1 MIILKIIFMLIAGVL
16 VYQLFMAIFGYKYTS
31 EYKTAARLDAMAS
44 ENFNLSTAS
53 LVKEKESPFSFI
65 KITESLRRRLMVSG
79 IKLKPEEFI
88 VFWFVATILPSIF
101 YIALNGYSPLIY
113 LLMVL
118 GFIAPLMYLKVSENK
133 RKKAF
138 NDQLND
144 TLIIISN
151 SIRSGFTFKN
161 ALERVAEDMPAPM
174 SEEISRVTRE
184 VAYGASLADSLGE
197 LAQRMDSKEL
207 EMINTAVSIQQRSG
221 GNLAEIIDKVSET
234 IKDRIAMKRKIIA
247 LSTQGR
253 MSAVVIGG
261 LPIFL
266 FIVLMFINPE
276 YMSFFT
282 TEKIGVIALIF
293 SGVWEL
299 LGIMF
304 INKIIKI
311 EV

>member
-1 MIILKIIFMLIAGVL
+1 MIILKIGFILIAGL
-16 VYQLFMAIFGYKYTS
+16 LIYELFMAIFGYKYTH
-31 EYKTAARLDAMAS
+31 EYKVSSRLDAMAS
-44 ENFNLSTAS
+44 DNFDLSS
-53 LVKEKESPFSFI
+53 VNLVKEKESPFSFI

-88 VFWFVATILPSIF
+88 VFWFVTTLFPAVL
-101 YIALNGYSPLIY
+101 YIALYGHSPLVV
-113 LLMVL
+113 LLMII
-118 GFIAPLMYLKVSENK
+118 GFLAPLMHLKISEDK
-133 RKKAF
+133 RKKLF

-144 TLIIISN
+144 SLIIISN

-174 SEEISRVTRE
+174 SEEIGRVTRE
-184 VAYGASLADSLGE
+184 VAYGASLEDSLGE

-234 IKDRIAMKRKIIA
+234 VKDRIAMKRKIIA

-282 TEKIGVIALIF
+282 TEKIGVMALIF
-293 SGVWEL
+293 SGVWEF
-299 LGIMF
+299 LGVLF